1 MNILGTQN
9 VWKPRP
15 ENAGK
20 SERASQIL
28 KNRGYISIFVE
39 KVFFNSRPNFF
50 QQIFGGTTKL
60 AVTTTAVYKTPGQ
73 EDVEAKI
80 VLGTSTINA
89 KAPSVLSKSCIIAL
103 NVPTHAEGIELK
115 TTLTSLKQDNF
126 ERTIDLLS
134 NETFQTPLSLDPTNI
149 GKVVTIGKLVG
160 QIFNGDPQRKE
171 LEGSFAGLIS
181 KEPIDNPVDNNRLT
195 DGYLILIS
203 NNDIKNPFW
212 NNFNPNLLSY
222 HQQRLLYK
230 GQRVELTHIVY
241 SIHYSSMRGEN
252 EQAAWS
258 QQYEVALSR
267 LDDLFDAF
275 TKEEQQ
281 QIKISAI
288 DEWKK
293 ANLLLDNDPNYTREE
308 IKFIRKKKYQDIKK
322 RYAELVDE
330 ASFIS
335 SDTVTIA
342 KDLLEKTD
350 QDPSSKGVE
359 FASRSFF
366 SKGNYADQLFKE
378 LEADV
383 QTYLGL
389 IRG

>member
-203 NNDIKNPFW
+203 NNC
-212 NNFNPNLLSY
+212 
-222 HQQRLLYK
+222 LLYTSPSP
-230 GQRVELTHIVY
+230 RDAT
-241 SIHYSSMRGEN
+241 
-252 EQAAWS
+252 
-258 QQYEVALSR
+258 LSR
-267 LDDLFDAF
+267 M
-275 TKEEQQ
+275 
-281 QIKISAI
+281 
-288 DEWKK
+288 
-293 ANLLLDNDPNYTREE
+293 
-308 IKFIRKKKYQDIKK
+308 
-322 RYAELVDE
+322 
-330 ASFIS
+330 
-335 SDTVTIA
+335 
-342 KDLLEKTD
+342 
-350 QDPSSKGVE
+350 PSS
-359 FASRSFF
+359 A
-366 SKGNYADQLFKE
+366 
-378 LEADV
+378 
-383 QTYLGL
+383 
-389 IRG
+389 